1 MNWLTKAI
9 SKVFPKKKKSL
20 DVPENSW
27 LKCNKCQAML
37 YHTDLEKSLFVCK
50 NCDFHLQIHPRLRL
64 KNLFDGGEFEELEY
78 DDRFSD
84 PLNWK
89 DRVSYKQRW
98 QEARDSAGTNE
109 VFLLGVGKINGI
121 RTCVAA
127 MNYFFLNGS
136 VGISGAEAL
145 IKGSE
150 FCVSENIPLVIF
162 GCSGGMRMQTGIL
175 SLSTLQKMT
184 IAMSLVKD
192 AGLPTVNVIVDPCF
206 GGTMAS
212 YMSLSHVILAE
223 PEARA
228 GFAGRRV
235 VEQVAGEE
243 LSPDFQSSENLLKNG
258 QIDMIV
264 HRADMKNKLSTI
276 LSLLLKK
283 VA

>member
-1 MNWLTKAI
+1 
-9 SKVFPKKKKSL
+9 
-20 DVPENSW
+20 
-27 LKCNKCQAML
+27 
-37 YHTDLEKSLFVCK
+37 
-50 NCDFHLQIHPRLRL
+50 
-64 KNLFDGGEFEELEY
+64 
-78 DDRFSD
+78 
-84 PLNWK
+84 
-89 DRVSYKQRW
+89 
-98 QEARDSAGTNE
+98 
-109 VFLLGVGKINGI
+109 
-121 RTCVAA
+121 
-127 MNYFFLNGS
+127 
-136 VGISGAEAL
+136 
-145 IKGSE
+145 
-150 FCVSENIPLVIF
+150 
-162 GCSGGMRMQTGIL
+162 
-175 SLSTLQKMT
+175 
-184 IAMSLVKD
+184 MSLVKD